1 MFDLD
6 LTFGRFNFIT
16 FAGVI
21 GTMILAKVASGFAGK
36 VANLFLPKSVGSNL
50 KKYAKPKG
58 AYALVTGA
66 SDGIGKEFSFQLAK
80 AGNPSLI
87 CFF

>member
-21 GTMILAKVASGFAGK
+21 GTMILAKVASGL
-36 VANLFLPKSVGSNL
+36 ANLFLPKSVGSNL

-87 CFF
+87 CFFLFI